1 MTWLYTLKT
10 QDQLKKLILRWVEY
24 GEYFQNKFMK
34 NFSLFSNPKFVK
46 MTLKIITQNIKCLHF
61 FITLWSTQNPY
72 IFKNL
77 KSYQGVKNC
86 FK

>member
-1 MTWLYTLKT
+1 
-10 QDQLKKLILRWVEY
+10 
-24 GEYFQNKFMK
+24 MK